1 MYDRLL
7 VGTDGSDTATRAVE
21 EAARLACRSG
31 ATLTIAYVFSPRPSG
46 AQRRAWLEAPDD
58 LRWRLTGGASAEA
71 IVEAAADRAR
81 RAAGPALDLTGRCE
95 PGHPITGLLRLVDEL
110 DVDALVIG
118 NRDMAGRL
126 RLHRSIG
133 RALSRRASCHVV
145 IVDTTGRR
153 DSRRARSRRPALR
166 YA

>member
-21 EAARLACRSG
+21 EAARLAHRSG
-31 ATLTIAYVFSPRPSG
+31 AALTIAHAFSPRPSG

-58 LRWRLTGGASAEA
+58 LRWRLTVGASAEA
-71 IVEAAADRAR
+71 IVEAAVEQAGRV
-81 RAAGPALDLTGRCE
+81 AGPELSLTGRCD
-95 PGHPITGLLRLVDEL
+95 PGDPITVLLHLVDEL

-118 NRDMAGRL
+118 NRDMAGRP

-133 RALSRRASCHVV
+133 RALSRRAACHVI

-153 DSRRARSRRPALR
+153 DSRRERSRRPALR